1 MAETYTKPLPQLTGY
16 TADWFGFLKK
26 HELRFQRCTNCGRWR
41 HVPREYCAKC
51 GSDAF
56 EWAQSSGRGKVFTWT
71 TTYRPLHPGFVADV
85 PYSGVVVELEEGPR
99 VMTWVT
105 DLGADG
111 LKMDMPVEVWFDD
124 VTDEVTLAK
133 FKPASA

>member
-1 MAETYTKPLPQLTGY
+1 MANYNKPLPQLTGY
-16 TADWFGFLKK
+16 TGDWYAYVKK
-26 HELRFQRCTNCGRWR
+26 HELRFQRCTGCGRWR

-56 EWAQSSGRGKVFTWT
+56 EWAKSSGRGKIFTWT
-71 TTYRPLHPGFVADV
+71 TTVRPLHPAFVTDV

-99 VMTWVT
+99 VMTCVT
-105 DLGADG
+105 DVAPDDLA
-111 LKMDMPVEVWFDD
+111 MDMPVQVWFDD

-133 FKPASA
+133 FKKA